1 MMRKV
6 IIAVTVFF
14 IVFLC
19 VLYIFGSRSL
29 AALSQNILEN
39 QQILKGSVS
48 AERIDADWNGKVNLT
63 DLVWKDE
70 NGRVL
75 ASVPL
80 AKLSLNF
87 FAAIFEG
94 GTEAVITDVELKQPE
109 LFYRVPQGN
118 SPLLLQKAFAD
129 QINSSSDRSFAGD
142 ISAENGVLHI
152 IEGNKEYALHN
163 FTAELTVAGNMLQS
177 GDLAATYKNA
187 ELSVSVDTQGQET
200 SYMAKGRNLPAQD
213 IAAMLQCGKNTRI
226 EQGSVNVEMSGEAG
240 KMTING
246 NIQGVSGICFDLPV
260 TELNGAFHGNADE
273 LTITQMSVL
282 LAGQPLNIFGSV
294 KLPGVARSQ
303 AEYALQFNSGAF
315 ALNAVSA
322 GINVQDG
329 VTVQGKITGSIVN
342 PVLEGTFGIKSLEFA
357 PLKIDEF
364 HGNFLYFNDKLNIA
378 NAVGQVGSG
387 TVMADGEL
395 ILKSGDFKF
404 NLLAE
409 KIPAELLTD
418 AQLNG
423 NLTFD
428 TTVIGSNEAA
438 SAVALGD
445 FAVTEGQFKGIDFS
459 KLTGVVYYNKS
470 GYTFSDV
477 YLHTFL
483 GKIPLDAV
491 LLDNGKLR
499 FSD

>member
-1 MMRKV
+1 MVRKV
-6 IIAVTVFF
+6 IIAVTIFLIIFF
-14 IVFLC
+14 C
-19 VLYIFGSRSL
+19 VMYIFGSRSI
-29 AALSQNILEN
+29 AALSRNILEN
-39 QQILKGSVS
+39 QTVLKGSVS
-48 AERIDADWNGKVNLT
+48 VERIDADWNGKVNLT
-63 DLVWKDE
+63 NLVWKDE
-70 NGRVL
+70 NGLVT

-87 FAAIFEG
+87 FAALMEG
-94 GTEAVITDVELKQPE
+94 GTEAVITNVELKQPE
-109 LFYRVPQGN
+109 LFYRVPSGG
-118 SPLLLQKAFAD
+118 SPLLLQEVFAD
-129 QINSSSDRSFAGD
+129 QLNSSSDRSFTGD
-142 ISAENGVLHI
+142 ISAENGLLHI
-152 IEGNKEYALHN
+152 IDGNREYALHDL
-163 FTAELTVAGNMLQS
+163 TAELTVVGNKLQY
-177 GDLAATYKNA
+177 GDFAATYKNA
-187 ELSVSVDTQGQET
+187 ELSISVDKQGQET
-200 SYMAKGRNLPAQD
+200 SYVAKGRHLPAQD
-213 IAAMLQCGKNTRI
+213 IAVLLQCGKNTRI
-226 EQGSVNVEMSGEAG
+226 EQGIVNVELNGEAE
-240 KMTING
+240 KMTVNG
-246 NIQGVSGICFDLPV
+246 NIQSVSGTCFDLPV
-260 TELNGAFHGNADE
+260 TELNGSFHGTADE
-273 LTITQMSVL
+273 LTITQMSML
-282 LAGQPLNIFGSV
+282 LAGQPMNIFGSV
-294 KLPGVARSQ
+294 KLPGVTRSQ

-329 VTVQGKITGSIVN
+329 VTVQGKITGSSVN
-342 PVLEGTFGIKSLEFA
+342 PVLEGTFGIKSLDFA
-357 PLKIDEF
+357 PLQIDEF
-364 HGNFLYFNDKLNIA
+364 HGSFLYFNDKLNIA

-438 SAVALGD
+438 SVAALGD
-445 FAVTEGQFKGIDFS
+445 FAVTEGQFKGVDFS
-459 KLTGVVYYNKS
+459 KLTGVVYYNKT
-470 GYTFSDV
+470 GYKFSDV

>member
-1 MMRKV
+1 MVRKI
-6 IIAVTVFF
+6 IIAGTVFLIIF
-14 IVFLC
+14 FC
-19 VLYIFGSRSL
+19 VLYIFGSRSIT
-29 AALSQNILEN
+29 ALSQNILDN
-39 QQILKGSVS
+39 QTVLKGSVS
-48 AERIDADWNGKVNLT
+48 AERIEADWNGKVNLT
-63 DLVWKDE
+63 NLVWKDE
-70 NGRVL
+70 NGAVT

-109 LFYRVPQGN
+109 FFYRVPTGG
-118 SPLLLQKAFAD
+118 SVLALQEAFTD
-129 QINSSSDRSFAGD
+129 KINSSSGRNFDGT

-152 IEGNKEYALHN
+152 INGGREYTLHN
-163 FTAELTVAGNMLQS
+163 FAAEAVVENNKMQS
-177 GDLAATYKNA
+177 GDFAAVYKNA
-187 ELSVSVDTQGQET
+187 ELSLSAEQLEKGMR
-200 SYMAKGRNLPAQD
+200 YNARGRNLPAQD
-213 IAAMLQCGKNTRI
+213 IAAMVQCGKNTRV
-226 EQGSVNVEMSGEAG
+226 EQGSVNVELSGDAE
-240 KMTING
+240 KMTVNG
-246 NIQGVSGICFDLPV
+246 NIQGASGTCFDLPV
-260 TELNGAFHGNADE
+260 TELNGAFHGTADE

-282 LAGQPLNIFGSV
+282 LASQPMNIFGSV
-294 KLPGVARSQ
+294 KLPGIMNSKV
-303 AEYALQFNSGAF
+303 EYDLQFNSGAF

-329 VTVQGKITGSIVN
+329 VTVQGKITGSLEN
-342 PVLEGTFGIKSLEFA
+342 PVLEGTFGIKSLDFA

-364 HGNFLYFNDKLNIA
+364 HGSFLYFNDKLNIA

-387 TVMADGEL
+387 MVMADGEL

-418 AQLNG
+418 AQLTG

-438 SAVALGD
+438 SVAALGD
-445 FAVTEGQFKGIDFS
+445 FAVTEGQFKGVDFS
-459 KLTGVVYYNKS
+459 KLTGVVYYNKN
-470 GYTFSDV
+470 GYKFSDV

-491 LLDNGKLR
+491 LIDNGKLR